1 MIGRRCFLND
11 FPSGYKLFKHTK
23 DGRIDHYFCGTEIR
37 PCLLPRSLTFCF
49 FPSGS
54 KYVNVFRSPQEFFLH
69 AWWLMMGADLDSDGY
84 PACKCKYCGPSHHQG
99 DIDREYQLPGHR
111 DAGHKGS
118 GNSGRHGGSSAAT
131 SEKIIMQAKDYRNL
145 KKPTTG

>member
-1 MIGRRCFLND
+1 
-11 FPSGYKLFKHTK
+11 
-23 DGRIDHYFCGTEIR
+23 
-37 PCLLPRSLTFCF
+37 
-49 FPSGS
+49 
-54 KYVNVFRSPQEFFLH
+54 
-69 AWWLMMGADLDSDGY
+69 MGADLDSDGY